1 MVMLETLAGSANLHQ
16 KKEQG
21 TCRPRFHAYVPRSE
35 NCPLARQGVPKADR
49 WHPPKAPGAQGN
61 PLNTASWSFF
71 RLAGNL
77 QPNYNVSRYSLPMSD
92 RCRLTGFETDP
103 RGDRVSKKR
112 ETESFLPLTAA
123 MFHILLALA
132 DGEKHGYA
140 ILKEVARRTEDK
152 VRLSAGTLYGNLSRL
167 ASSGLIAE
175 SEVRP
180 DLVLDD
186 ERRRY
191 YLLTEFGREVAVA
204 EAERMEEALGQAHA
218 KKLFRKP
225 KLA

>member
-1 MVMLETLAGSANLHQ
+1 M
-16 KKEQG
+16 
-21 TCRPRFHAYVPRSE
+21 
-35 NCPLARQGVPKADR
+35 
-49 WHPPKAPGAQGN
+49 
-61 PLNTASWSFF
+61 
-71 RLAGNL
+71 AGNL
-77 QPNYNVSRYSLPMSD
+77 EINYNVSRYSHPSDDRDGRPWLPTEPSGESV
-92 RCRLTGFETDP
+92 T
-103 RGDRVSKKR
+103 KKR
-112 ETESFLPLTAA
+112 ETESFRPLTPA

-167 ASSGLIAE
+167 ESAGLIAE
-175 SEVRP
+175 SSRRP
-180 DLVLDD
+180 EAVLDD

-204 EAERMEEALGQAHA
+204 EAERMEQALEQARA